1 MGNRD
6 DHLINDRRDDEV
18 LRRLLERSGQ
28 PVAAQPPPDLVTR
41 ALRRLPQ
48 EPPPAAARAA
58 ARRAVRRVAL
68 RWALVGALALIGL
81 LGIWSVLS
89 GGPSLALMFGDGV
102 SGLSRVLLT
111 LELLAK
117 PLLRTTAAGGPLMM
131 LAGLLALA
139 SAAGLWWRMLRRT
152 PAVYVERAV

>member
-6 DHLINDRRDDEV
+6 NHLIDDRRDDEV

-28 PVAAQPPPDLVTR
+28 PAPAQPPPDLVTR
-41 ALRRLPQ
+41 ALRRLPS
-48 EPPPAAARAA
+48 EPPAAAARAA
-58 ARRAVRRVAL
+58 ARRAVRRLVL
-68 RWALVGALALIGL
+68 RWALGGALALIAL
-81 LGIWSVLS
+81 LGIWSVL
-89 GGPSLALMFGDGV
+89 GPGPSLALMFGDGV

-117 PLLRTTAAGGPLMM
+117 PLLRTTAASGGLAM

-139 SAAGLWWRMLRRT
+139 GTAGLWWRMLRRT
-152 PAVYVERAV
+152 PVVYAERVV

>member
-6 DHLINDRRDDEV
+6 NNLIDDRHEDEI

-28 PVAAQPPPDLVTR
+28 PLAVQPPPDLVTR
-41 ALRRLPQ
+41 TLRQLPQ
-48 EPPPAAARAA
+48 APPAVAARAVG
-58 ARRAVRRVAL
+58 RRAVGRAVV
-68 RWALVGALALIGL
+68 RWALAGALALTGL
-81 LGIWSVLS
+81 LGIWSVF
-89 GGPSLALMFGDGV
+89 GAGPSFALMFGDGV

-117 PLLRTTAAGGPLMM
+117 PLLRTTAAGGGLMM

-139 SAAGLWWRMLRRT
+139 GAGALWWRMLRRT
-152 PAVYVERAV
+152 PVVYAERAL